1 MSWTY
6 HGIDD
11 DGQFYS
17 LDLDGQKHYAHDRDA
32 WLARVNGRKVK
43 YTLAKF
49 DGDIVPESV
58 GDDPSLH
65 PQCIEVLEAYSDR
78 PGVTVTY
85 RRPD

>member
-1 MSWTY
+1 MTWTY
-6 HGIDD
+6 HGKDD
-11 DGQFYS
+11 DGYYS
-17 LDLDGQKHYAHDRDA
+17 LDSEGNKHPAPFEQ

-49 DGDIVPESV
+49 DGEINPDEV
-58 GDDPSLH
+58 GPDPTQH
-65 PQCIEVLEAYSDR
+65 PACLEVLEAYSDR